1 MAMKKIRDVVYAEKY
16 TTGNGEEKTRYT
28 NCGALL
34 DRDDGSLTIKME
46 AIPVGFT
53 GWLNCYEP
61 KPKDGDQPQRQGRQQ
76 TQRPSRTSAPAG
88 DDFDSDAI
96 PF

>member
-1 MAMKKIRDVVYAEKY
+1 MAMKKIKDVVYAEKY
-16 TTGNGEEKTRYT
+16 TSGGEEKTRYT

-34 DRDDGSLTIKME
+34 ERDDGSLTLKLE

-53 GWLNCYEP
+53 GWLNCYDP
-61 KPKDGDQPQRQGRQQ
+61 KPRDGEQRQERSRPQRSQQ
-76 TQRPSRTSAPAG
+76 
-88 DDFDSDAI
+88 DDPEDL

>member
-16 TTGNGEEKTRYT
+16 TAGSGEEKTRYT

-34 DRDDGSLTIKME
+34 ERDDGSLTIKLE

-61 KPKDGDQPQRQGRQQ
+61 KPKDGEQPRQGRQQ
-76 TQRPSRTSAPAG
+76 TQRPARSSAPAA
-88 DDFDSDAI
+88 DDFADDDI

>member
-1 MAMKKIRDVVYAEKY
+1 MAMKKIKDVVYAEKY
-16 TTGNGEEKTRYT
+16 TSGGEEKTRYT

-34 DRDDGSLTIKME
+34 ERDDGSLTLKLE

-53 GWLNCYEP
+53 GWLNCYDP
-61 KPKDGDQPQRQGRQQ
+61 KPKEGGKPRSGAANEDPE
-76 TQRPSRTSAPAG
+76 S
-88 DDFDSDAI
+88 I